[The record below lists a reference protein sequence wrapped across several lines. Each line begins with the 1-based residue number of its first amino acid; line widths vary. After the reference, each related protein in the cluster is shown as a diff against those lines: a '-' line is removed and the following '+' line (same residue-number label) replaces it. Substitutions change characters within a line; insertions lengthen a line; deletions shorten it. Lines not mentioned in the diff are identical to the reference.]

1 MTDRT
6 KEPMSLKNVIVVE
19 DDLLTRELI
28 ALSFEITHDGV
39 AVEQFRRAQG
49 VIEQVRDREPD
60 LITIDLGLPD
70 GDGLSLIREI
80 RRFSTIPIIVLS
92 ARHDD
97 STIVSAIRLGADSYL
112 IKPSS
117 IVAIQAHVQA
127 VMRLSERA
135 AHNIGSNSEIVIRE
149 RRIDI
154 ERSAV
159 QIDGVWES
167 LTKLELNFLT
177 SLCSATG
184 RIVLT
189 EDIKSAVWG
198 NPEIPDS
205 TVKMAVYRLR
215 QKIRDDDRA
224 DPVIVN
230 HRNVGY
236 SLAVS

>member
-6 KEPMSLKNVIVVE
+6 KEPLSLKNVFVVE

-39 AVEQFRRAQG
+39 TVNQFGRAQG
-49 VIEQVRDREPD
+49 VIEQVRDKGPD

-80 RRFSTIPIIVLS
+80 RRFSSIPIIVLS

-97 STIVSAIRLGADSYL
+97 STIVAAIGLGADSYL

-135 AHNIGSNSEIVIRE
+135 PHNIGSNSEIVIRE
-149 RRIDI
+149 SRIDI
-154 ERSAV
+154 ERGAV
-159 QIDGVWES
+159 RIDGVWES
-167 LTKLELNFLT
+167 LTKLELKIVI
-177 SLCSATG
+177 SLFSAAG

-189 EDIKSAVWG
+189 GDLKSAVWG
-198 NPEIPDS
+198 DPGIPDS
-205 TVKMAVYRLR
+205 TVKMAIYRLR

-224 DPVIVN
+224 DPAIVN

-236 SLAVS
+236 SLDAS